1 MDSRRFRTL
10 FSLSLAV
17 MDVAMVAAAF
27 LGAYRLRKLIPWPA
41 EAVELPPR
49 FLPYLGVLVIHVM
62 SVLLVF
68 FLFRMYHLV
77 RATSRVDLFYSIF
90 GGMTVA
96 TLLSV
101 ALSALLLK
109 NSIFEVNL
117 PRVMVF
123 YAWAGG
129 VLLVTLGRWA
139 LQQIRAALQM
149 RGAVQDKVIL
159 IGTGEVAR
167 LVIQK
172 IQNQPYLGYKL
183 LGLVDGPGASA
194 EARPEQSRGVEGYPV
209 LGQTEDLPHLMDQ
222 YGVDEVIIATPEAP
236 DEEMVQLISLCYRE
250 GVSIKVFPDVF
261 ELMAAGV
268 TIDDLGGLPLLNVR
282 DVALRGWKLT
292 FKRAMDLVGSAIGL
306 VLLSP
311 LMMLIALLIKLDS
324 PGPVIYVQERM
335 GLDAKPFPV
344 FKFRSMRAD
353 AEVNG
358 PGWTV
363 KDDPRVTRLGRFI
376 RKYSIDE
383 LPQLINVLLGDM
395 SLVGPRPEQPA
406 FVEQFQLMIP
416 RYMERHREKAG
427 LTGWAQ
433 VNGLRGD
440 TSIMERT
447 KYDLWYIENWS
458 VWLDIKIIV
467 RTLVRG
473 IFFDRSAY

>member
-17 MDVAMVAAAF
+17 VDAAMTALAF
-27 LGAYRLRKLIPWPA
+27 LLAHRLRVIIPWPA
-41 EAVELPPR
+41 EAVDIDKSFR
-49 FLPYLGVLVIHVM
+49 AYGGVLALHIA

-68 FLFRMYHLV
+68 FLLRMYHLV
-77 RATSRVDLFYSIF
+77 RATSRVDLFYSVF
-90 GGMTVA
+90 GGMTAA

-109 NSIFEVNL
+109 NSVFEVNL
-117 PRVMVF
+117 PRVMIV
-123 YAWAGG
+123 YAWTGG

-139 LQQIRAALQM
+139 LLLVRAALQA
-149 RGAVQDKVIL
+149 RGVVQDRVVI
-159 IGTGEVAR
+159 IGAGEIAR

-172 IQNQPYLGYKL
+172 IRSQPHLGYQL
-183 LGLVDGPGASA
+183 LGLVNGSNA
-194 EARPEQSRGVEGYPV
+194 PENVEGCPV
-209 LGQTEDLPHLMDQ
+209 LGQIEDLPRLMDERRI
-222 YGVDEVIIATPEAP
+222 DEVIIATPEAP
-236 DEEMVQLISLCYRE
+236 DEEMVRLISLCYRE
-250 GVSIKVFPDVF
+250 GVTIKVFPDVF

-306 VLLSP
+306 ILLSP
-311 LMMLIALLIKLDS
+311 FMMLMTLLIKLDS
-324 PGPVIYVQERM
+324 PGPVLFVQERM
-335 GLDAKPFPV
+335 GLDAKPFPM
-344 FKFRSMRAD
+344 FKFRSMRMDSEA
-353 AEVNG
+353 NG

-363 KDDPRVTRLGRFI
+363 KDDPRVTRLGRLI
-376 RKYSIDE
+376 RKYSLDE
-383 LPQLINVLLGDM
+383 LPNLINVFIGDM

-406 FVEQFQLMIP
+406 FVEQFRAMIP

-427 LTGWAQ
+427 MTGWAQ

-440 TSIMERT
+440 TSIIERT

-458 VWLDIKIIV
+458 VWLDIKIII
-467 RTLVRG
+467 RQLFRL
-473 IFFDRSAY
+473 FFDRSAY

>member
-1 MDSRRFRTL
+1 MDARRFRTL

-17 MDVAMVAAAF
+17 MDAAMIVLAF
-27 LGAYRLRKLIPWPA
+27 FIAHRLRVLIPWPA
-41 EAVELPPR
+41 EAVEIGR
-49 FLPYLGVLVIHVM
+49 FFTYGGVLVIHLT

-77 RATSRVDLFYSIF
+77 RATSRVDQFYAIF
-90 GGMTVA
+90 SSVTVG

-109 NSIFEVNL
+109 NSVFEVNL

-139 LQQIRAALQM
+139 LQQTRAALQS
-149 RGAVQDKVIL
+149 RGVAQDKVIL

-172 IQNQPYLGYKL
+172 IQSQPFLGYQL
-183 LGLVDGPGASA
+183 LGVVANDNGS
-194 EARPEQSRGVEGYPV
+194 EAPEYLESLPM
-209 LGQTEDLPHLMDQ
+209 LGRSEDLPRLMDERAI
-222 YGVDEVIIATPEAP
+222 DEVIIAAPETS
-236 DEEMVQLISLCYRE
+236 DEEMVRLISLCQRE
-250 GVSIKVFPDVF
+250 RVSIKVFPDVF

-292 FKRAMDLVGSAIGL
+292 FKRAMDLAGSAVGL
-306 VLLSP
+306 ILLSP
-311 LMMLIALLIKLDS
+311 YMMLLALLIKLDS
-324 PGPVIYVQERM
+324 PGPIIYVQERM

-353 AEVNG
+353 AEANG

-363 KDDPRVTRLGRFI
+363 KDDPRITRLGRFI

-406 FVEQFQLMIP
+406 FVEQFRAMIP

-427 LTGWAQ
+427 MTGWAQ

-458 VWLDIKIIV
+458 VWLDIKIII
-467 RTLVRG
+467 RTIARG
-473 IFFDRSAY
+473 IFFDHGAY

>member
-17 MDVAMVAAAF
+17 MDVAMTALAFIVAH
-27 LGAYRLRKLIPWPA
+27 RLRVLIPWPA
-41 EAVELPPR
+41 EAVEIQR
-49 FLPYLGVLVIHVM
+49 FRAYGGVLVIHVV
-62 SVLLVF
+62 SVLFVF

-77 RATSRVDLFYSIF
+77 RATSRVDLFYAIF
-90 GGMTVA
+90 GGLTVA

-101 ALSALLLK
+101 ALSVLLLK
-109 NSIFEVNL
+109 NSVFEVNL

-139 LQQIRAALQM
+139 LQQIRAALQTQG
-149 RGAVQDKVIL
+149 GAQDKVIL

-172 IQNQPYLGYKL
+172 IHSQP
-183 LGLVDGPGASA
+183 
-194 EARPEQSRGVEGYPV
+194 RPEQSRGVEGYPV
-209 LGQTEDLPHLMDQ
+209 LGQTEDLPRLMDQ

-406 FVEQFQLMIP
+406 FVEQFQQMIP

>member
-17 MDVAMVAAAF
+17 MDTAMTALAF
-27 LGAYRLRKLIPWPA
+27 VIAHRLRTVIPWPA
-41 EAVELPPR
+41 EAVKIER
-49 FLPYLGVLVIHVM
+49 FLAYGGVLAIHVM

-77 RATSRVDLFYSIF
+77 RATSRVDQFYAIF
-90 GGMTVA
+90 GGLTVG

-101 ALSALLLK
+101 ALSALILK
-109 NSIFEVNL
+109 NSVFEVNL

-139 LQQIRAALQM
+139 LQQFRAALQS

-159 IGTGEVAR
+159 IGAGEVAQ

-172 IQNQPYLGYKL
+172 IQSQPFLGYRL
-183 LGLVDGPGASA
+183 LGVVAGDRGGPEAA
-194 EARPEQSRGVEGYPV
+194 ELIEGLPV
-209 LGQTEDLPHLMDQ
+209 LGQPEDLPRLMDTLAI
-222 YGVDEVIIATPEAP
+222 DEVIIATPAAP
-236 DEEMVQLISLCYRE
+236 DEEMVRLIALCHRE

-282 DVALRGWKLT
+282 DVALRGWRLT
-292 FKRAMDLVGSAIGL
+292 FKRAMDLVGSAVGL

-311 LMMLIALLIKLDS
+311 LLMLVALLIKLDS
-324 PGPVIYVQERM
+324 PGPIIYVQERM
-335 GLDAKPFPV
+335 GLDAKPFPL
-344 FKFRSMRAD
+344 FKFRSMRMD
-353 AEVNG
+353 AEASG

-363 KDDPRVTRLGRFI
+363 KDDPRVTRLGRLI
-376 RKYSIDE
+376 RKYSLDE
-383 LPQLINVLLGDM
+383 LPNLINVLLGDM
-395 SLVGPRPEQPA
+395 SLVGPRPEQPT
-406 FVEQFQLMIP
+406 FVEQFRAMIP

-427 LTGWAQ
+427 MTGWAQ

-440 TSIMERT
+440 TSIIERT

-458 VWLDIKIIV
+458 VWLDIKIII

-473 IFFDRSAY
+473 IFFDGSAY